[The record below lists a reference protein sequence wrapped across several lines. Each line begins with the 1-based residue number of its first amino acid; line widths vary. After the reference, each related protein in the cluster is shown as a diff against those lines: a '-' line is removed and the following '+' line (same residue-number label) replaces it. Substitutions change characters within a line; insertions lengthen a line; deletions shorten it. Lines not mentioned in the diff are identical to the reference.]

1 MEEHEMP
8 RDGQPGSAL
17 GKSLAVLETVIERPG
32 PATLGTLA
40 FRLGMPKQTVHRIVR
55 QLAQEGL
62 IERTVSG
69 DGYVAGRRLK
79 RLVEHTLFQC
89 LQAAPVRAI
98 LQRLVD
104 DLEETCNIGVLD
116 GAEVIYV
123 ERVECDWPLRM
134 QLQPGSRVPAYC
146 TGIGKMLLASLDA
159 RTRRRLVENMS
170 LQSFTERTIT
180 GTHQLLYHLK
190 QIRRQGF
197 ALNDQEN
204 TVGMMG
210 LAVPIAGDDG
220 NVVAGLAVHAPVAR
234 LSPDAALEKLSNL
247 QSAADEIGRA
257 IRIDEGGTNP

>member
-1 MEEHEMP
+1 MP

-17 GKSLAVLETVIERPG
+17 GKSLAVLDTIIERPG
-32 PATLGTLA
+32 PAKLSTLTL
-40 FRLGMPKQTVHRIVR
+40 RLGMPKQTVHRIVR
-55 QLAQEGL
+55 QLAEEGL

-79 RLVEHTLFQC
+79 RLGERALFQC
-89 LQAAPVRAI
+89 LQATPVRAI

-180 GTHQLLYHLK
+180 GTHRLLDHLK

-210 LAVPIAGDDG
+210 LSVPIAGDGDT
-220 NVVAGLAVHAPVAR
+220 VVAGLAVHAPVAR
-234 LSPDAALEKLSNL
+234 LSLDAALQKLANL
-247 QSAADEIGRA
+247 RSAADEIGRA
-257 IRIDEGGTNP
+257 IRIDGGGTYP

>member
-1 MEEHEMP
+1 MP

-32 PATLGTLA
+32 PAKLGTLTL
-40 FRLGMPKQTVHRIVR
+40 RLGMPKQTVHRIVR
-55 QLAQEGL
+55 QLAEEGL

-79 RLVEHTLFQC
+79 RLGERTLFQC
-89 LQAAPVRAI
+89 LQATPVRAI

-180 GTHQLLYHLK
+180 GTH
-190 QIRRQGF
+190 
-197 ALNDQEN
+197 
-204 TVGMMG
+204 
-210 LAVPIAGDDG
+210 
-220 NVVAGLAVHAPVAR
+220 
-234 LSPDAALEKLSNL
+234 
-247 QSAADEIGRA
+247 
-257 IRIDEGGTNP
+257 

>member
-1 MEEHEMP
+1 MP

-17 GKSLAVLETVIERPG
+17 GKSLAVLETVIERSG
-32 PATLGTLA
+32 PATLGALA
-40 FRLGMPKQTVHRIVR
+40 LRLGMPKQTVHRIVR
-55 QLAQEGL
+55 QLAEEGL
-62 IERTVSG
+62 LERTVSG

-79 RLVEHTLFQC
+79 RLGERTLSQC

-104 DLEETCNIGVLD
+104 DLGETCNIGVLD
-116 GAEVIYV
+116 GAEVIYI

-146 TGIGKMLLASLDA
+146 TGIGKMLLASLDS
-159 RTRRRLVENMS
+159 RTRRRLVENLS
-170 LQSFTERTIT
+170 LESFTERTIT
-180 GTHQLLYHLK
+180 DADQLLDQLK
-190 QIRRQGF
+190 QIRRQEY

-210 LAVPIAGDDG
+210 LAVPIAGDD
-220 NVVAGLAVHAPVAR
+220 NTVVAGLAVHAPIAR
-234 LSPDAALEKLSNL
+234 LSPDAAIEKLNYL
-247 QSAADEIGRA
+247 RLAAEEIGRA